1 MMAGL
6 MNRRKTIE
14 YLTSTLDNPRLSK
27 TKKTELSKEKES
39 RNIHKVLTV
48 DDVLRDLTV
57 SFPVLE
63 RLPDDKQRA
72 NGKY

>member
-6 MNRRKTIE
+6 MNRRETIE